1 MAGCVFPANPPTQS
15 QNSAAPDTAQANAI
29 ARSQTSPSASLE
41 TTPAM
46 TSAVDTEMWS
56 RLREGT
62 GYVVLLRHAQTV
74 AGTGAPPGFRLEDC
88 ATQRNLSAEGR
99 EQATRIGQAFKR
111 QNVNVVQVLSSQ
123 YCRCLETARLMNV
136 GTVEPAPILNS
147 IFEDRSTADTQL
159 QQTNQQILNH
169 RGKPG
174 VIVMVTHYANISALS
189 GVAPQSG
196 DAVVVRVDE
205 QGAIS
210 IVGQLQDL

>member
-1 MAGCVFPANPPTQS
+1 MNKISSTSINAGLLRLSLLFTLVLTLAGCVFPANPPTQS

-29 ARSQTSPSASLE
+29 ARSQTSPSDSLE

-74 AGTGAPPGFRLEDC
+74 AGTGDPPGFRLEDC

-147 IFEDRSTADTQL
+147 IFEDRSTAD
-159 QQTNQQILNH
+159 
-169 RGKPG
+169 K
-174 VIVMVTHYANISALS
+174 LS
-189 GVAPQSG
+189 
-196 DAVVVRVDE
+196 
-205 QGAIS
+205 I
-210 IVGQLQDL
+210 I